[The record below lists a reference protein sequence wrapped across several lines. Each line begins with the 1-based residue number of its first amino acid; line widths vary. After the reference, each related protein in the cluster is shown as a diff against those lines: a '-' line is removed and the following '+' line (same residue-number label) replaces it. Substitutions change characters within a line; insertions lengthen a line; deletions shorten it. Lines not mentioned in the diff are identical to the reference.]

1 MQISSKIFLIA
12 ILLAFFFP
20 WSLVIL
26 YLCVGSKMTAA
37 LISKIMDNRHT
48 LVAALTAGGLGL
60 SFMLV
65 WLYRLL
71 K

>member
-1 MQISSKIFLIA
+1 
-12 ILLAFFFP
+12 
-20 WSLVIL
+20 
-26 YLCVGSKMTAA
+26 MTTA
-37 LISKIMDNRHT
+37 LIGKITDNRTT

-71 K
+71 Q